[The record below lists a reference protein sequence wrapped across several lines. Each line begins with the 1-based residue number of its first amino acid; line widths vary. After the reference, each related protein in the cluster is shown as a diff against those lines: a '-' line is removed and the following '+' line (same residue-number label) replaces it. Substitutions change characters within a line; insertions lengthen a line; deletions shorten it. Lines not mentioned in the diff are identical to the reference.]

1 MQQTRKA
8 QKPIDEGTRRRS
20 VTALRNRAYLATFTA
35 LITLLGFMLLL
46 SCTTKYYKNSADK
59 EVYKI
64 LDYKGQKVPGMD
76 QSFTIE
82 REPFDPLEGVP
93 RRYQPLPSEQAELDQ
108 ASTKTLG
115 SEASQTGQASPEGQS
130 TEAQEPPAII
140 SLAKALGIAVSNS
153 RNYQSQKEDVYLEAL
168 SLTYQRYRWRPIFS
182 GVLSGLWRKQSYD
195 ETTDGET
202 HLVDDWTQSFDTDFG
217 LSLLLAD
224 GASIAVDLGSS
235 FLRHLT
241 GDPRETAASVLTAR
255 LIQPLLRGAG
265 RRIAQEQL
273 TQAERNIIYEIRSF
287 SRYRKTFAISIASSY
302 YRVLQQ
308 RDIVKNEWN
317 NYQNL
322 TVELERA
329 ELMAKAGELPEFQVD
344 QSRQNELRAK
354 DRWVRAME
362 QYEQALDRFKID
374 LGLPPDAQVELDI
387 TELERITTRG
397 LIHPQLTTEQAVSI
411 GLEKRLD
418 FMNAQDRLAD
428 SERKVAVA
436 KNGLLPDLDL
446 VANYRVGTEPPRD
459 YKNFQYDRETYS
471 AGFDLELPL
480 DRKSERNTYRQALI
494 SLDRTERSLSL
505 SHDNVILEV
514 RQAWRR
520 LQQAKQSYEIQK
532 LSLALAERRVE
543 STTLLLEAGRVIPR
557 DLLEAREA
565 LVEAQNALT
574 GALIDHTIARLELWR
589 DMETLTINEKGL
601 WEEESD
607 VFSQANI
614 EPTGTGSGPAQ

>member
-8 QKPIDEGTRRRS
+8 QNPIDDGKRRRS
-20 VTALRNRAYLATFTA
+20 KKALRNEGTFATFTA
-35 LITLLGFMLLL
+35 LIILLGFMLLL
-46 SCTTKYYKNSADK
+46 SCTTKYYKKSADK

-76 QSFTIE
+76 PAFTIE

-93 RRYQPLPSEQAELDQ
+93 RRYQPMPSEQAELDQ
-108 ASTKTLG
+108 ASTETLG
-115 SEASQTGQASPEGQS
+115 TEASQTGQASPEGQS
-130 TEAQEPPAII
+130 TEAQDPPAII
-140 SLAKALGIAVSNS
+140 SLARALGIAVTNS
-153 RNYQSQKEDVYLEAL
+153 RDYQSQKENVYLEAL
-168 SLTYQRYRWRPIFS
+168 SLTYQRYRWRPRFS
-182 GVLSGLWRKQSYD
+182 GFFSGLWRKSTD
-195 ETTDGET
+195 EQ
-202 HLVDDWTQSFDTDFG
+202 TQEFDTGFG
-217 LSLLLAD
+217 MNLLLVD

-241 GDPRETAASVLTAR
+241 GDPRETAASVLTASVV
-255 LIQPLLRGAG
+255 QPLLRGAG

-287 SRYRKTFAISIASSY
+287 SRFRKSFAISIASSY
-302 YRVLQQ
+302 YRVLQE
-308 RDIVKNEWN
+308 RDRVKNNWN

-322 TVELERA
+322 TVDVEREEL
-329 ELMAKAGELPEFQVD
+329 LGKAGRRSEFEVD
-344 QSRQNELRAK
+344 QFRQSELRAK
-354 DRWVRAME
+354 DQWVRAME

-374 LGLPPDAQVELDI
+374 LGLPPDALVELDI
-387 TELERITTRG
+387 TELERIADRG
-397 LIHPQLTTEQAVSI
+397 LVHPEIAMDQGVSI
-411 GLEKRLD
+411 ALEKRLD
-418 FMNAQDRLAD
+418 FMTAQDRLAD
-428 SERKVAVA
+428 AERKVAVA

-480 DRKSERNTYRQALI
+480 DRKSERNSYRQALI
-494 SLDRTERSLSL
+494 SLDRTERSLFL
-505 SHDNVILEV
+505 SHDNVILQV
-514 RQAWRR
+514 RQTWRN

-543 STTLLLEAGRVIPR
+543 SNTLLLEAGRVRPR
-557 DLLEAREA
+557 DLLEARED
-565 LVEAQNALT
+565 LVDAQNDLT
-574 GALIDHTIARLELWR
+574 GALIDHTISRLELWR

-614 EPTGTGSGPAQ
+614 ETTGTGSGPVQ

>member
-8 QKPIDEGTRRRS
+8 QNPIDEGTRRRS
-20 VTALRNRAYLATFTA
+20 KTALRNRAYLATFTA

-46 SCTTKYYKNSADK
+46 SCTTKYYKKSADK

-76 QSFTIE
+76 PSFTIE

-108 ASTKTLG
+108 ASTETLG
-115 SEASQTGQASPEGQS
+115 SEASQTGQASLEGQS

-140 SLAKALGIAVSNS
+140 SLARALGIAVSNS
-153 RNYQSQKEDVYLEAL
+153 RNYQNQKENVYLEAL
-168 SLTYQRYRWRPIFS
+168 SLTYQRYRWRPRFS
-182 GVLSGLWRKQSYD
+182 GFFSGLWRKSTD
-195 ETTDGET
+195 EQ
-202 HLVDDWTQSFDTDFG
+202 TQEFDTDFG
-217 LSLLLAD
+217 ANLLLAD
-224 GASIAVDLGSS
+224 GARIAVDLGSS
-235 FLRHLT
+235 FLRYLT
-241 GDPRETAASVLTAR
+241 GDPRETAASVLTASV
-255 LIQPLLRGAG
+255 IQPLLRGAG

-287 SRYRKTFAISIASSY
+287 SRFRKSFAISIASSY

-308 RDIVKNEWN
+308 RDRVKNEWN

-344 QSRQNELRAK
+344 QSRQDELRAK

-374 LGLPPDAQVELDI
+374 LGLPPDALVELDL
-387 TELERITTRG
+387 TELERIAARG
-397 LIHPQLTTEQAVSI
+397 LIHPQLTAQQAVSI

-418 FMNAQDRLAD
+418 FLNAQDRLAD

-446 VANYRVGTEPPRD
+446 VANYSVGTEPPRD

-480 DRKSERNTYRQALI
+480 DRKSERNSYRQALI

-505 SHDNVILEV
+505 SHDNVILQV
-514 RQAWRR
+514 RQAWRSLR
-520 LQQAKQSYEIQK
+520 QAKQSYEIQK

-565 LVEAQNALT
+565 LVEAQNAVT

-614 EPTGTGSGPAQ
+614 EPTGTGSGSAQ